1 MELNTLTHQVIAL
14 AGIAQAAALV
24 QQLAT
29 TGKADELALETS
41 LNSLLKTE
49 SDSVL
54 EIYSDTKRS

>member
-29 TGKADELALETS
+29 TGKADELAHLTCVPYFRVCVRFQCRT
-41 LNSLLKTE
+41 LHGF
-49 SDSVL
+49 
-54 EIYSDTKRS
+54 